1 MNSPTLLQASGIVKC
16 YRNGDNTITVL
27 NGVQLTLQAREMAA
41 IVGASGSGKTTLLQI
56 LGTLDTA
63 DQGSILFNGQELHGQ
78 PETAL
83 AAHRNRNI
91 GFIFQFH
98 HLLPEFTA
106 LENIMMPGLIQGLEK
121 NALKDSALELLKKTG
136 LEKRADHRSG
146 ELSGGEQQRIALA
159 RALILQPALLL
170 ADEPTG
176 NLDADSGRM
185 VFDLLQELSDSFG
198 LSVLMVTHNMELARA
213 LDRTLTLANGELVH
227 V

>member
-1 MNSPTLLQASGIVKC
+1 MNSNTLLQATEVSKS
-16 YRNGDNTITVL
+16 YRNGDNIITVL
-27 NGVQLTLQAREMAA
+27 NGVNLALLKREMVA

-63 DQGSILFNGQELHGQ
+63 DHGSILFKGQELHQQ
-78 PETAL
+78 PEASL
-83 AAHRNRNI
+83 AAHRNSNI

-106 LENIMMPGLIQGLEK
+106 LENIMMPGLIQGQDKGTLRDR
-121 NALKDSALELLKKTG
+121 AMELLQRIRLG
-136 LEKRADHRSG
+136 KRADHRSG

-176 NLDADSGRM
+176 NLDAGSGQM
-185 VFDLLQELSDSFG
+185 VFELLQELSDSFD
-198 LSVLMVTHNMELARA
+198 LSVLMVTHNMELAQA
-213 LDRTLTLANGELVH
+213 LDRTLTLENGQLA
-227 V
+227 